1 MRRCSS
7 AGASSSMTCP
17 GVVRRDEWLRQVAP
31 SDLPRAL
38 QETNTPPAYSA
49 VVVQHTVAV
58 VVCTASSAGSQSHY
72 ASSTLLAPLHASCRL
87 PSLSLSIFHHC
98 HCHVAHPEFDSHSE
112 PPSLPS
118 CHARRPSNLPCAR
131 APARQPGF
139 FFPSHQHGQ
148 TYDSSR
154 WMYRAR
160 RPPETAETRSRSC
173 SVLRP
178 SPALASQIVNTR
190 PLRSPALL
198 SWHRFPRPGRLRC
211 VLREG
216 VIPTMPRTHGF
227 G

>member
-1 MRRCSS
+1 MRRLFLRKAYYSS
-7 AGASSSMTCP
+7 ASSGLPPICPRPAGDHHATCIFKGTPSYSSSSTVSA
-17 GVVRRDEWLRQVAP
+17 GGSHR
-31 SDLPRAL
+31 
-38 QETNTPPAYSA
+38 TTPP
-49 VVVQHTVAV
+49 
-58 VVCTASSAGSQSHY
+58 
-72 ASSTLLAPLHASCRL
+72 TLLALLPLPPSCMMPASL
-87 PSLSLSIFHHC
+87 PPFLYRC
-98 HCHVAHPEFDSHSE
+98 HCHVAHPGFDSHSE

-118 CHARRPSNLPCAR
+118 CHARHPSNLPCAQ

-198 SWHRFPRPGRLRC
+198 SWHRFPRPGKLRC